1 MGERGVFMNCGNCG
15 CANEYNAKV
24 CVQCKATLALT
35 DHYRAKGFVE
45 QEQRAV
51 KPRVEINDRDMGT
64 ADMGRNSYRID
75 GRTRSSATANRSR
88 SSSSGNTSPSAQRKA
103 SATGKESASRRT
115 ETAPTGRKPSATGN
129 RGTKTSNTPRGGATG
144 GKGTA
149 PSRSGEKKSVP
160 SETSKSRAS
169 NGEKTSAQPQG
180 KTKKIPASKA
190 YNHTTKSLSLA
201 EKAVKQKNKKE
212 QKKKKKKIWPWVLT
226 FVILAVGVGIFMGT
240 MQFAKEEDSFI
251 QTAAAFAEALVMD
264 DEDALGDYI
273 HPKMYNS
280 LYPLNY
286 ENVERCETKIVDYS
300 QEETEALA
308 AELQIQ
314 YGMTDPIGT
323 LYRVRVGCTVY
334 GEETYACAMD
344 VLVGR
349 IGTALYVL
357 KAENISD

>member
-1 MGERGVFMNCGNCG
+1 MNCGNCG

-45 QEQRAV
+45 QEKRAV
-51 KPRVEINDRDMGT
+51 KPRVEINDRDMGS
-64 ADMGRNSYRID
+64 ADMGRNSYGSH
-75 GRTRSSATANRSR
+75 GRNHSSGTMNRSR
-88 SSSSGNTSPSAQRKA
+88 ASSSGNTSPSPQRKT
-103 SATGKESASRRT
+103 SVSRTESGSRRT
-115 ETAPTGRKPSATGN
+115 ETAAGRKATETGN
-129 RGTKTSNTPRGGATG
+129 RGTKASNTTRGSTAG

-149 PSRSGEKKSVP
+149 PSRSGEKKSDTSGKTK
-160 SETSKSRAS
+160 SEAS
-169 NGEKTSAQPQG
+169 TREKTPVQPQR
-180 KTKKIPASKA
+180 KAKKIPASQA

-212 QKKKKKKIWPWVLT
+212 QKKKKKRIWPWVLT
-226 FVILAVGVGIFMGT
+226 FVILAVGAGIFMGT
-240 MQFAKEEDSFI
+240 IQFAKEEDSFI

-264 DEDALGDYI
+264 DEGTLGDYI
-273 HPKMYNS
+273 HPKMHNS

-308 AELQIQ
+308 AELQTQ

-334 GEETYACAMD
+334 GEDTYACAMD

-349 IGTALYVL
+349 IGTAMYVL